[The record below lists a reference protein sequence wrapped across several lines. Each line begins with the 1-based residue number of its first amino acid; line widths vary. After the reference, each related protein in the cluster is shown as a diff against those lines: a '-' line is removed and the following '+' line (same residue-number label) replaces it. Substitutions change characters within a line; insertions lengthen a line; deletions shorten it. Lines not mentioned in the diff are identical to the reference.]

1 MTMMTVIT
9 TDAHADVVYE
19 PLIVASGFNR
29 DVIAECYP
37 MNSSCVISYLQDY
50 ADAGYFRRP
59 KRCTSSRTPC
69 IGKVKSK

>member
-37 MNSSCVISYLQDY
+37 MNSSCVISYL
-50 ADAGYFRRP
+50 
-59 KRCTSSRTPC
+59 
-69 IGKVKSK
+69 